1 MAGFQ
6 IPNLKNHLHRLQNLS
21 RDRLIALALL
31 VLAIGLLYMLMLAP
45 LLSLRQEYSESVDE
59 LEFRLDRYR
68 KIAAE
73 RPYWSKQVEDIK
85 QHGRVSEQYIS
96 KETAALASADLQSLI
111 KETVNASGGEL
122 ISTQVVPEQQEEQLT
137 RIAVRVRMNGS
148 TRVLRD
154 VLHAVE
160 SAQPML
166 WVDNINLRPIR
177 MPVRPGGKPSADRL
191 SIDFEVIGYMRAG

>member
-1 MAGFQ
+1 MADFR
-6 IPNLKNHLHRLQNLS
+6 IPNLKSQVQKLRNLS
-21 RDRLIALALL
+21 RERLIALTLLILAVAL
-31 VLAIGLLYMLMLAP
+31 VYMLMLAP
-45 LLSLRQEYSESVDE
+45 LMALRQEYAESVDE
-59 LEFRLDRYR
+59 LEFRLERYR

-73 RPYWSKQVEDIK
+73 RPYWNKQVEDIK

-96 KETAALASADLQSLI
+96 KDTPALASADLQTLI
-111 KETVNASGGEL
+111 KETVNSSGGEL

-148 TRVLRD
+148 TKVLRD

-160 SAQPML
+160 TSQPML

-177 MPVRPGGKPSADRL
+177 MPVRPGGKPAADRL
-191 SIDFEVIGYMRAG
+191 SIDFEVVGYMRAG